1 MESTKSEAAPPAIE
15 RKSSITAGLGRI
27 PKKEKPKD
35 AAPSF
40 SDLLGGLDVQKPK
53 TIIKNK
59 NKDLMDSLLNTSGSP
74 TKSSKKED
82 RDGGKRDE
90 KKRSRDSLESRAREK
105 EDRLKEKEER
115 SIKKKEE
122 ARSREKEERHKQK
135 EERRSSLTGK
145 EEKSSR

>member
-1 MESTKSEAAPPAIE
+1 MKQEAEQKGKGKVETSDKQESPRSTEAAPPAIE

-59 NKDLMDSLLNTSGSP
+59 NKDLMDSLLNTSASP
-74 TKSSKKED
+74 TKSSRKEE
-82 RDGGKRDE
+82 REGERRKEE
-90 KKRSRDSLESRAREK
+90 KKRSRDSNESRAREK
-105 EDRLKEKEER
+105 DE
-115 SIKKKEE
+115 
-122 ARSREKEERHKQK
+122 
-135 EERRSSLTGK
+135 
-145 EEKSSR
+145 